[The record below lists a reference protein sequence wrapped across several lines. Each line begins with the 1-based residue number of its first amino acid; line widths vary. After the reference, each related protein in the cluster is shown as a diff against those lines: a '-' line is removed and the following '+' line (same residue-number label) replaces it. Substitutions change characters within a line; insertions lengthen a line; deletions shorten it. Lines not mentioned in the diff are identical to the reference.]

1 MVIIREHMMAESF
14 IVHTVEYNML
24 GTAVHRKTIY
34 EGLPSVHR
42 ARNLIREWY
51 GVKRFKTV
59 AGGSIHI
66 GKKRGFIGRRYFR
79 LDFYIIPLDWE
90 LEVASY

>member
-1 MVIIREHMMAESF
+1 MATTYL
-14 IVHTVEYNML
+14 VHTVEYNVF
-24 GTAVHRKTIY
+24 GTATHRKTIY

-42 ARNLIREWY
+42 ARNLIREFY
-51 GVKRFKTV
+51 EVKRFKTV

-66 GKKRGFIGRRYFR
+66 GTKRGFIGRRYFK

-90 LEVASY
+90 LEVASYNE